1 MDVLAVNENEAL
13 TSAKYLV
20 PLLVAVL
27 TAFVTWFTSR
37 LVGKAAFQQA
47 INDGFKGLV
56 ASLQAEHKACHD
68 RLEEMQRLYDDAKI
82 KGAAERAQLRGEII
96 NLTQVVESM
105 KRFMRD
111 MGIDIPEQKHPPAV
125 FTTLGDATSGDS
137 VVLFQQDAE
146 HDNQGF

>member
-20 PLLVAVL
+20 PLLVAAL
-27 TAFVTWFTSR
+27 TAVVTWFTSR

-47 INDGFKGLV
+47 INDGFKNLL
-56 ASLQAEHKACHD
+56 STLQAQHAACEE
-68 RLEEMQRLYDDAKI
+68 RLHALEQRYNEAKV

-96 NLTQVVESM
+96 NLTQAMESM

-111 MGIDIPEQKHPPAV
+111 MGIDIPEQKHPPV
-125 FTTLGDATSGDS
+125 VHSTLGAVADDGAII
-137 VVLFQQDAE
+137 LFQETDD
-146 HDNQGF
+146 DNQGL